1 MYNDKNPLTR
11 ITIENY
17 ENKVSWEVPY
27 NDVNLEDMFNAFVGL
42 MVSLTWNQEQIIDY
56 MREYYE
62 ERQPIELDEE
72 YKDA

>member
-1 MYNDKNPLTR
+1 MYNDKNTLTR

-42 MVSLTWNQEQIIDY
+42 MVTLTWNQDQILDY
-56 MREYYE
+56 MREYID
-62 ERQPIELDEE
+62 ERQPLDVIEEE
-72 YKDA
+72 

>member
-42 MVSLTWNQEQIIDY
+42 MVTLTWNQDQILDY
-56 MREYYE
+56 MREYID
-62 ERQPIELDEE
+62 ERQPLDVIEEE
-72 YKDA
+72 